1 METDDR
7 QPPTGHPF
15 SIFGRMKKFYVTT
28 PIYYVNDAP
37 HIGHSYTTVLA
48 DILTRF
54 HKLLGYQTFFLTGT
68 DEHGQKVQRAA
79 AKRGVSPQE
88 HVDEYN
94 QRFKNLWKKMGIGY
108 DYFIRT
114 TNADHKKFVSDC
126 LQMLWDRGEIYSK
139 EYEGWYSVGEERFFT
154 QDELDENG
162 CDPISHRPVEW
173 IKEKNY
179 FFRMGKYRERLIE
192 YLESHRDWIVP
203 DYRWNEIRGFLKQPL
218 NDLCISRPKARLSW
232 GIPLPFDADY
242 VTYVW
247 FDALL
252 NYVSAVM
259 TFDANG
265 NLVPKKTYPDG
276 ETIWPATYHLVGK
289 DIITTHSVYWPTM
302 LFALGFPL
310 PKHILAHGWWL
321 VGNDKMSKTT
331 GNVVNPMEYM
341 EKYGVDAFRYY
352 LARDMVVGQD
362 ASFTHE
368 GFVRRINSDLANDLG
383 NVLNRVH
390 RLVQN
395 NFGGMLPIPS
405 SNSISLLKN
414 CNNLNDIL
422 SEEEKE
428 ELNRLSSNPDSEA
441 FKNYEPKLWPEFELV
456 KLAQT
461 TVEEIKQYL
470 LKARLSQ
477 SVETIMALVRAVNR
491 YLEQKAPWKL
501 AKDESKKEE
510 LATVLYISAE
520 TVRLALCLLSP
531 MIPSKSR
538 EGLEMLGTT
547 LEGVSDLG
555 WGKFKGGEKFGQGAA
570 LFPRIVEETPKAEV
584 PEKPKQNKPLAK
596 EDVPAAMDIRAA
608 KILEVADHPDATSL
622 YVLKVDAGEGEA
634 RTICSGLKASYK
646 PEELKGKTILL
657 FANLKPAPLRG
668 IMSNGMLFAG
678 DTDEEHVCRLVTPP
692 EEAKPGDRAV
702 FHGITPAAESRTL
715 KVKDFE
721 KIALE
726 AKGKN
731 VCCEGNALEI
741 NGKAVTC
748 DVKDGARIH

>member
-1 METDDR
+1 
-7 QPPTGHPF
+7 
-15 SIFGRMKKFYVTT
+15 MKNFYVTT

-79 AKRGVSPQE
+79 EKRGVSPQE

-94 QRFKNLWKKMGIGY
+94 LRFKNLWKKMDIGY

-114 TNADHKKFVSDC
+114 TDADHKKFVSDC
-126 LQMLWDRGEIYSK
+126 LQLLWDRGEIYSK

-162 CDPISHRPVEW
+162 CDPISHRPVDW
-173 IKEKNY
+173 LKEKNY
-179 FFRMGKYRERLIE
+179 FFKMGKYQERLIE

-232 GIPLPFDADY
+232 GIPLPFDNDY

-259 TFDANG
+259 KIDEKG
-265 NLVPKKTYPDG
+265 NLVPKRSFPDG

-383 NVLNRVH
+383 NVVNRVH
-390 RLVQN
+390 RLVLT
-395 NFGGMLPIPS
+395 NFDGTLPKAGTFAAEE
-405 SNSISLLKN
+405 NSVIEIADRLAKTVPELLEN
-414 CNNLNDIL
+414 
-422 SEEEKE
+422 
-428 ELNRLSSNPDSEA
+428 
-441 FKNYEPKLWPEFELV
+441 V
-456 KLAQT
+456 KLSQA
-461 TVEEIKQYL
+461 VEET
-470 LKARLSQ
+470 LS
-477 SVETIMALVRAVNR
+477 LVRAVNR

-501 AKDESKKEE
+501 AKDASKKEE
-510 LATVLYISAE
+510 LATVLFVSAE
-520 TVRLALCLLSP
+520 AVRIALSFLSP
-531 MIPSKSR
+531 VIPEKSK
-538 EGLEMLGTT
+538 EGLAMLGTS
-547 LEGVSDLG
+547 LEGVSDLA
-555 WGKFKGGEKFGQGAA
+555 WGKFKGGEKFGEGSA
-570 LFPRIVEETPKAEV
+570 LFPRIIEKSQKQEAAPKA
-584 PEKPKQNKPLAK
+584 KQNKPLAA
-596 EDVPAAMDIRAA
+596 EDVPAEMDIRVA
-608 KILEVADHPDATSL
+608 KILEVSDHPDATSL
-622 YVLKVDAGEGEA
+622 YVLKVDAGEPEV
-634 RTICSGLKASYK
+634 RTICSGLKSSYS
-646 PEELKGKTILL
+646 PEELKDRKILL

-678 DTDEEHVCRLVTPP
+678 DTKEEHVCRLLTPP
-692 EEAKPGDRAV
+692 EDSKPGDRATFRGV
-702 FHGITPAAESRTL
+702 TPSTDGRIL
-715 KVKDFE
+715 KLKDFE
-721 KIALE
+721 KISLE
-726 AKGKN
+726 ARNKVVFCGKSP
-731 VCCEGNALEI
+731 LEVS
-741 NGKAVTC
+741 GKAVTC
-748 DVKDGARIH
+748 DVEDGAKIH

>member
-1 METDDR
+1 
-7 QPPTGHPF
+7 
-15 SIFGRMKKFYVTT
+15 MKNFYVTT

-54 HKLLGYQTFFLTGT
+54 HKLLGHQTFFLTGT

-94 QRFKNLWKKMGIGY
+94 LRFKNLWKKMGIGY

-114 TNADHKKFVSDC
+114 TDADHKKFVSDC

-173 IKEKNY
+173 LKEKNY

-259 TFDANG
+259 TFDENG
-265 NLVPKKTYPDG
+265 KLVPKKTYPNG

-390 RLVQN
+390 RLVLN
-395 NFGGMLPIPS
+395 NFGGILPKPGNFGTEENDVLKIASRLEKSVPD
-405 SNSISLLKN
+405 LLEN
-414 CNNLNDIL
+414 
-422 SEEEKE
+422 
-428 ELNRLSSNPDSEA
+428 
-441 FKNYEPKLWPEFELV
+441 V
-456 KLAQT
+456 KLSQA
-461 TVEEIKQYL
+461 VEEI
-470 LKARLSQ
+470 LS
-477 SVETIMALVRAVNR
+477 LVRAVNR

-501 AKDESKKEE
+501 AKDAERKNE
-510 LATVLYISAE
+510 LATVLFVSAE
-520 TVRLALCLLSP
+520 AVRIALSFLSP
-531 MIPSKSR
+531 VIPEKSR

-622 YVLKVDAGEGEA
+622 YVLKVDVGEGEA

-678 DTDEEHVCRLVTPP
+678 DTDEEHVCRLATPP

-721 KIALE
+721 KIVLE

-741 NGKAVTC
+741 NGKPVTC

>member
-1 METDDR
+1 
-7 QPPTGHPF
+7 
-15 SIFGRMKKFYVTT
+15 MKNFYVTT

-79 AKRGVSPQE
+79 EKRGVSPQE

-94 QRFKNLWKKMGIGY
+94 LRFKNLWKKMDIGY

-114 TNADHKKFVSDC
+114 TDADHKKFVRDC
-126 LQMLWDRGEIYSK
+126 LQMLWDKGEIYSK

-162 CDPISHRPVEW
+162 CDPISHRPVDW

-179 FFRMGKYRERLIE
+179 FFKMGKYQERLID
-192 YLESHRDWIVP
+192 YLETHRDWIVP

-232 GIPLPFDADY
+232 GISLPFDEDY

-259 TFDANG
+259 KIDERG
-265 NLVPKKTYPDG
+265 NLVPKRSFPDG

-383 NVLNRVH
+383 NVVNRVH
-390 RLVQN
+390 RLVLS
-395 NFGGMLPIPS
+395 NFEGTLPKPGTFDDEE
-405 SNSISLLKN
+405 N
-414 CNNLNDIL
+414 CVLEIA
-422 SEEEKE
+422 
-428 ELNRLSSNPDSEA
+428 NRLSQTV
-441 FKNYEPKLWPEFELV
+441 PELLENV
-456 KLAQT
+456 KLSQA
-461 TVEEIKQYL
+461 VEEI
-470 LKARLSQ
+470 LS
-477 SVETIMALVRAVNR
+477 LVRAVNR

-501 AKDESKKEE
+501 AKDASKKEE
-510 LATVLYISAE
+510 LATVLFVSAE
-520 TVRLALCLLSP
+520 AVRIALSFLSP
-531 MIPSKSR
+531 VIPTKSR
-538 EGLEMLGTT
+538 EGLAMLGTS
-547 LEGVSDLG
+547 LEGVRDLA
-555 WGKFKGGEKFGQGAA
+555 WGKFQGGERFGEGSA
-570 LFPRIVEETPKAEV
+570 LFPRIVEETKKPEAAPKA
-584 PEKPKQNKPLAK
+584 QNKPLAA
-596 EDVPAAMDIRAA
+596 EAVPAEMDIRVAR
-608 KILEVADHPDATSL
+608 ILEVSDHPDATSL
-622 YVLKVDAGEGEA
+622 YVLKVDAGEPEP
-634 RTICSGLKASYK
+634 RTICSGLKSSYA
-646 PEELKGKTILL
+646 PSELQGRQILL

-678 DTDEEHVCRLVTPP
+678 DTEEEHVCKLLAPP
-692 EEAKPGDRAV
+692 EGAKPGDRAT
-702 FHGITPAAESRTL
+702 FHGIAPSTDGRIL
-715 KVKDFE
+715 KLKDFE

-726 AKGKN
+726 ARGKA
-731 VCCEGNALEI
+731 VFCGEHALEVSDR
-741 NGKAVTC
+741 AVTC
-748 DVKDGARIH
+748 DVRDGARIH

>member
-1 METDDR
+1 
-7 QPPTGHPF
+7 
-15 SIFGRMKKFYVTT
+15 MKNFYVTT

-79 AKRGVSPQE
+79 EKRGVSPQE

-94 QRFKNLWKKMGIGY
+94 LRFKNLWKKMDIGY

-114 TNADHKKFVSDC
+114 TDADHKKFVSDC
-126 LQMLWDRGEIYSK
+126 LQMLWDKGEIYSK

-162 CDPISHRPVEW
+162 CDPISHRPVDW

-179 FFRMGKYRERLIE
+179 FFKMGKYQERLIE
-192 YLESHRDWIVP
+192 YLETHRDWIVP

-232 GIPLPFDADY
+232 GIPLPFDEDY

-259 TFDANG
+259 KIDEKG
-265 NLVPKKTYPDG
+265 NLVPKRNFPDG

-310 PKHILAHGWWL
+310 PRHILAHGWWL

-383 NVLNRVH
+383 NVVNRVH
-390 RLVQN
+390 RLVLS
-395 NFGGMLPIPS
+395 NFEGTLPKPGTFAAEENCVLEIANKLAETVPE
-405 SNSISLLKN
+405 LLEN
-414 CNNLNDIL
+414 
-422 SEEEKE
+422 
-428 ELNRLSSNPDSEA
+428 
-441 FKNYEPKLWPEFELV
+441 V
-456 KLAQT
+456 KLSQA
-461 TVEEIKQYL
+461 VEEI
-470 LKARLSQ
+470 LS
-477 SVETIMALVRAVNR
+477 LVRAVNR

-501 AKDESKKEE
+501 AKDTSKKEE
-510 LATVLYISAE
+510 LATVLFVSAE
-520 TVRLALCLLSP
+520 AVRIALSFLSP
-531 MIPSKSR
+531 VIPTKSR
-538 EGLEMLGTT
+538 EGLAMLGTS
-547 LEGVSDLG
+547 LEGVRDLA
-555 WGKFKGGEKFGQGAA
+555 WGKFQGGEKFGEGSA
-570 LFPRIVEETPKAEV
+570 LFPRIVEETQK
-584 PEKPKQNKPLAK
+584 PEAATKPKQNKPLAA
-596 EDVPAAMDIRAA
+596 EDVPAEMDIRVAR
-608 KILEVADHPDATSL
+608 ILEVSDHPDATSL
-622 YVLKVDAGEGEA
+622 YVLKVDAGESEP
-634 RTICSGLKASYK
+634 RTICSGLKSSYT
-646 PEELKGKTILL
+646 PEELKDRMILL

-678 DTDEEHVCRLVTPP
+678 DTEEEHVCRLLAPP
-692 EEAKPGDRAV
+692 EGAKPGDRAA
-702 FHGITPAAESRTL
+702 FHGITPSTDGRIL
-715 KVKDFE
+715 KLKDFE
-721 KIALE
+721 KVSLE
-726 AKGKN
+726 AREKAVVWKKS
-731 VCCEGNALEI
+731 VLEVS
-741 NGKAVTC
+741 GRAVTC
-748 DVKDGARIH
+748 DVEDGARIH

>member
-1 METDDR
+1 
-7 QPPTGHPF
+7 
-15 SIFGRMKKFYVTT
+15 MKNFYVTT

-79 AKRGVSPQE
+79 EKRGVSPQE

-94 QRFKNLWKKMGIGY
+94 LRFKNLWKKMDIGY

-114 TNADHKKFVSDC
+114 TDADHKKFVSDC
-126 LQMLWDRGEIYSK
+126 LQMLWDKGEIYSK

-162 CDPISHRPVEW
+162 CDPISHRPVDW

-179 FFRMGKYRERLIE
+179 FFKMGKYQERLIE
-192 YLESHRDWIVP
+192 YLETHRDWIVP

-232 GIPLPFDADY
+232 GIPLPFDEDY

-259 TFDANG
+259 KIDEEG
-265 NLVPKKTYPDG
+265 NLVPKRNFPDG

-310 PKHILAHGWWL
+310 PRHILAHGWWL

-383 NVLNRVH
+383 NVVNRVH
-390 RLVQN
+390 RLVLS
-395 NFGGMLPIPS
+395 NFEGTLPKPGTFAAEENCVLEIANKLAETVPE
-405 SNSISLLKN
+405 LLE
-414 CNNLNDIL
+414 
-422 SEEEKE
+422 S
-428 ELNRLSSNPDSEA
+428 
-441 FKNYEPKLWPEFELV
+441 V
-456 KLAQT
+456 KLSQA
-461 TVEEIKQYL
+461 VEEI
-470 LKARLSQ
+470 LS
-477 SVETIMALVRAVNR
+477 LVRAVNR

-501 AKDESKKEE
+501 AKDTSKKEE
-510 LATVLYISAE
+510 LATVLFVSAE
-520 TVRLALCLLSP
+520 AVRIALSFLSP
-531 MIPSKSR
+531 VIPTKSR
-538 EGLEMLGTT
+538 EGLAMLGTS
-547 LEGVSDLG
+547 LEGVRDLA
-555 WGKFKGGEKFGQGAA
+555 WGKFQGGEKFGEGSA
-570 LFPRIVEETPKAEV
+570 LFPRIVEEPQK
-584 PEKPKQNKPLAK
+584 PEAATKPKQNKPLAA
-596 EDVPAAMDIRAA
+596 EDVPAEMDIRVAR
-608 KILEVADHPDATSL
+608 ILEVSDHPDATSL
-622 YVLKVDAGEGEA
+622 YVLKVDAGESEP
-634 RTICSGLKASYK
+634 RTICSGLKSSYT
-646 PEELKGKTILL
+646 PEDLKDRMILL

-678 DTDEEHVCRLVTPP
+678 DTEEEHVCRLLAPP
-692 EEAKPGDRAV
+692 EGAKPGDRAA
-702 FHGITPAAESRTL
+702 FHGITPSTDGRIL
-715 KVKDFE
+715 KLKDFE
-721 KIALE
+721 KVSLE
-726 AKGKN
+726 AREKAVVWKKS
-731 VCCEGNALEI
+731 VLEVS
-741 NGKAVTC
+741 GRAVTC
-748 DVKDGARIH
+748 DVEDGARIH

>member
-1 METDDR
+1 
-7 QPPTGHPF
+7 
-15 SIFGRMKKFYVTT
+15 MKNFYVTT

-79 AKRGVSPQE
+79 EKRGVSPQE

-94 QRFKNLWKKMGIGY
+94 LRFKNLWKKMDIGY

-114 TNADHKKFVSDC
+114 TDADHKKFVSDC
-126 LQMLWDRGEIYSK
+126 LQLLWDKGEIYSK

-162 CDPISHRPVEW
+162 CDPISHRPVDW
-173 IKEKNY
+173 LKEKNY
-179 FFRMGKYRERLIE
+179 FFKMGKYQERLIE

-232 GIPLPFDADY
+232 GIPLPFDNDY

-259 TFDANG
+259 KIDEKG
-265 NLVPKKTYPDG
+265 NLVPKRNFPDG

-383 NVLNRVH
+383 NVVNRVH
-390 RLVQN
+390 RLVLT
-395 NFGGMLPIPS
+395 NFDGTLPKVGTFAAEE
-405 SNSISLLKN
+405 NSVVEIADRLAKTVPELLEN
-414 CNNLNDIL
+414 
-422 SEEEKE
+422 
-428 ELNRLSSNPDSEA
+428 
-441 FKNYEPKLWPEFELV
+441 V
-456 KLAQT
+456 KLSQA
-461 TVEEIKQYL
+461 VEET
-470 LKARLSQ
+470 LS
-477 SVETIMALVRAVNR
+477 LVRAVNR

-501 AKDESKKEE
+501 AKDASKKEE
-510 LATVLYISAE
+510 LATVLFVSAE
-520 TVRLALCLLSP
+520 AVRIALSFLSP
-531 MIPSKSR
+531 VIPEKSK
-538 EGLEMLGTT
+538 EGLAMLGTS
-547 LEGVSDLG
+547 LEGVSDLT
-555 WGKFKGGEKFGQGAA
+555 WGKFQGGEKFGEGSA
-570 LFPRIVEETPKAEV
+570 LFPRIVEESQKQEAAPKA
-584 PEKPKQNKPLAK
+584 KQNKPLAA
-596 EDVPAAMDIRAA
+596 EDVPAEMDIRVA
-608 KILEVADHPDATSL
+608 KILEVSDHPDATSL
-622 YVLKVDAGEGEA
+622 YVLKVDAGEPEA
-634 RTICSGLKASYK
+634 RTICSGLKSSYS
-646 PEELKGKTILL
+646 PEELKDRKILL

-678 DTDEEHVCRLVTPP
+678 DTKEEHVCRLLTPP
-692 EEAKPGDRAV
+692 EDSKPGDRATFRGV
-702 FHGITPAAESRTL
+702 TPLTDGRIL
-715 KVKDFE
+715 KLKDFE
-721 KIALE
+721 KISLE
-726 AKGKN
+726 ARDKVVFCGKSP
-731 VCCEGNALEI
+731 LEVS
-741 NGKAVTC
+741 GKAVTC
-748 DVKDGARIH
+748 DVEDGAKIH

>member
-1 METDDR
+1 
-7 QPPTGHPF
+7 
-15 SIFGRMKKFYVTT
+15 MKNFYVTT

-79 AKRGVSPQE
+79 EKRGVSPQE

-94 QRFKNLWKKMGIGY
+94 LRFKNLWKKMDIGY

-114 TNADHKKFVSDC
+114 TDADHKKFVSDC
-126 LQMLWDRGEIYSK
+126 LQLLWDRGEIYSK

-162 CDPISHRPVEW
+162 CDPISHRPVDW
-173 IKEKNY
+173 LKEKNY
-179 FFRMGKYRERLIE
+179 FFKMGKYQERLIE

-232 GIPLPFDADY
+232 GIPLPFDNDY

-259 TFDANG
+259 KIDEKG
-265 NLVPKKTYPDG
+265 NLVPKRSFPDG

-383 NVLNRVH
+383 NVVNRVH
-390 RLVQN
+390 RLVLT
-395 NFGGMLPIPS
+395 NFDGTLPKAGTFAAEE
-405 SNSISLLKN
+405 NSVIEIADRLAKTVPELLEN
-414 CNNLNDIL
+414 
-422 SEEEKE
+422 
-428 ELNRLSSNPDSEA
+428 
-441 FKNYEPKLWPEFELV
+441 V
-456 KLAQT
+456 KLSQA
-461 TVEEIKQYL
+461 VEET
-470 LKARLSQ
+470 LS
-477 SVETIMALVRAVNR
+477 LVRAVNR

-501 AKDESKKEE
+501 AKDASKKEE
-510 LATVLYISAE
+510 LATVLFVSAE
-520 TVRLALCLLSP
+520 AVRIALSFLSP
-531 MIPSKSR
+531 VIPEKSK
-538 EGLEMLGTT
+538 EGLAMLGTS
-547 LEGVSDLG
+547 LEGVSDLA
-555 WGKFKGGEKFGQGAA
+555 WGKFKGGEKFGEGSA
-570 LFPRIVEETPKAEV
+570 LFPRIIEESQKQEAAPKA
-584 PEKPKQNKPLAK
+584 KQNKPLAA
-596 EDVPAAMDIRAA
+596 EDVPAEMDIRVA
-608 KILEVADHPDATSL
+608 KILEVSDHPDATSL
-622 YVLKVDAGEGEA
+622 YVLKVDAGEPEV
-634 RTICSGLKASYK
+634 RTICSGLKSSYS
-646 PEELKGKTILL
+646 PEELKDRKILL

-678 DTDEEHVCRLVTPP
+678 DTKEEHVCRLLTPP
-692 EEAKPGDRAV
+692 EDSKPGDRATFRGV
-702 FHGITPAAESRTL
+702 TPSTDGRIL
-715 KVKDFE
+715 KLKDFE
-721 KIALE
+721 KISLE
-726 AKGKN
+726 ARNKVVFCGKSP
-731 VCCEGNALEI
+731 LEVS
-741 NGKAVTC
+741 GKAVTC
-748 DVKDGARIH
+748 DVEDGAKIH

>member
-1 METDDR
+1 
-7 QPPTGHPF
+7 
-15 SIFGRMKKFYVTT
+15 MKNFYVTT

-79 AKRGVSPQE
+79 EKRGVSPQE

-94 QRFKNLWKKMGIGY
+94 LRFKDLWKKMGIDY

-114 TNADHKKFVSDC
+114 TDADHKKFVSDC
-126 LQMLWDRGEIYSK
+126 LQMLWDKGEIYSK

-162 CDPISHRPVEW
+162 CDPISHRPVDW

-179 FFRMGKYRERLIE
+179 FFKMGKYQERLIE
-192 YLESHRDWIVP
+192 YLESHKDWIVP

-232 GIPLPFDADY
+232 GIPLPFDKDY

-259 TFDANG
+259 KIDEKG
-265 NLVPKKTYPDG
+265 NLVPKRSYPDG

-390 RLVQN
+390 RLVLT
-395 NFGGMLPIPS
+395 NFEGTLPKPGTFGA
-405 SNSISLLKN
+405 
-414 CNNLNDIL
+414 
-422 SEEEKE
+422 EETCVQEIA
-428 ELNRLSSNPDSEA
+428 NRLTETV
-441 FKNYEPKLWPEFELV
+441 PELLESV
-456 KLAQT
+456 KLSQA
-461 TVEEIKQYL
+461 VEET
-470 LKARLSQ
+470 LS
-477 SVETIMALVRAVNR
+477 LVRAVNR

-501 AKDESKKEE
+501 AKDASKKEE
-510 LATVLYISAE
+510 LATVLFVSAE
-520 TVRLALCLLSP
+520 AVRIALSFLFP
-531 MIPSKSR
+531 VIPTKSA
-538 EGLEMLGTT
+538 EGLAMLGTS
-547 LEGVSDLG
+547 LEGVRDLA
-555 WGKFKGGEKFGQGAA
+555 WGKFHGGERFGEGSA
-570 LFPRIVEETPKAEV
+570 LFPRIVEDAKTPEAS
-584 PEKPKQNKPLAK
+584 PKPKQNKPLAA
-596 EDVPAAMDIRAA
+596 ESVPAEMDIRVA
-608 KILEVADHPDATSL
+608 KILEVNDHPDATSL
-622 YVLKVDAGEGEA
+622 YVLKVDVGEPEP
-634 RTICSGLKASYK
+634 RTICSGLKSSYS
-646 PEELKGKTILL
+646 PEELKDRMIVL

-678 DTDEEHVCRLVTPP
+678 DTDEEHVCRLLAPP
-692 EEAKPGDRAV
+692 EVAKPGDRAT
-702 FHGITPAAESRTL
+702 FRGISPSTDGRIL
-715 KVKDFE
+715 KLKDFE
-721 KIALE
+721 KISLE
-726 AKGKN
+726 ARGKAV
-731 VCCEGNALEI
+731 VCGESVLEVS
-741 NGKAVTC
+741 GKAVTC
-748 DVKDGARIH
+748 DIQDGAKVH

>member
-94 QRFKNLWKKMGIGY
+94 LRFKNLWKKMGIGY

-114 TNADHKKFVSDC
+114 TDADHKKFVSDC

-395 NFGGMLPIPS
+395 NFGGILPKPG
-405 SNSISLLKN
+405 NFG
-414 CNNLNDIL
+414 
-422 SEEEKE
+422 SEENDVLEIARKLEK
-428 ELNRLSSNPDSEA
+428 SVPDLLE
-441 FKNYEPKLWPEFELV
+441 NV
-456 KLAQT
+456 KLSQA
-461 TVEEIKQYL
+461 VEEI
-470 LKARLSQ
+470 LS
-477 SVETIMALVRAVNR
+477 LVRAVNR

-501 AKDESKKEE
+501 AKDAERKNE
-510 LATVLYISAE
+510 LATVLFVSAE
-520 TVRLALCLLSP
+520 AVRIALSFLSP
-531 MIPSKSR
+531 VIPEKSR

-547 LEGVSDLG
+547 LEGVNDLG

-584 PEKPKQNKPLAK
+584 QEKPKQNKPLAK
-596 EDVPAAMDIRAA
+596 EEVPAAMDIRAA

-622 YVLKVDAGEGEA
+622 YVLKVDAGEGEP

>member
-1 METDDR
+1 
-7 QPPTGHPF
+7 
-15 SIFGRMKKFYVTT
+15 MKNFYVTT

-54 HKLLGYQTFFLTGT
+54 HKLLGHQTFFLTGT

-94 QRFKNLWKKMGIGY
+94 LRFKNLWKKMDIGY

-114 TNADHKKFVSDC
+114 TDADHRKFVSDC
-126 LQMLWDRGEIYSK
+126 LQMLWDKGEIYSK

-162 CDPISHRPVEW
+162 CDPISHRPVDW
-173 IKEKNY
+173 LKEKNY
-179 FFRMGKYRERLIE
+179 FFRMGKYREQLIE

-232 GIPLPFDADY
+232 GIPLPFDSDY

-259 TFDANG
+259 TFDENKK
-265 NLVPKKTYPDG
+265 LVPKKTYPSG

-331 GNVVNPMEYM
+331 GNVVNPMDYM

-390 RLVQN
+390 RLVLT
-395 NFGGMLPIPS
+395 NFEGTLPKPGT
-405 SNSISLLKN
+405 LGA
-414 CNNLNDIL
+414 
-422 SEEEKE
+422 EENEVLE
-428 ELNRLSSNPDSEA
+428 IANRLSATVPDLLE
-441 FKNYEPKLWPEFELV
+441 NV
-456 KLAQT
+456 K
-461 TVEEIKQYL
+461 
-470 LKARLSQ
+470 LSQ
-477 SVETIMALVRAVNR
+477 SVEEILSLVRAVNR

-501 AKDESKKEE
+501 AKDASKKEE
-510 LATVLYISAE
+510 LATVLFVSAE
-520 TVRLALCLLSP
+520 AVRIALSFLSP
-531 MIPSKSR
+531 VIPSKSR
-538 EGLEMLGTT
+538 EGLAMLGTA
-547 LEGVSDLG
+547 LESVEDLK
-555 WGKFKGGEKFGQGAA
+555 WGKFRGGEKFGEGAA
-570 LFPRIVEETPKAEV
+570 LFPRIVEEVKK
-584 PEKPKQNKPLAK
+584 PEAPAKPKQNKPLEAK
-596 EDVPAAMDIRAA
+596 DVPAEMDIRAA
-608 KILEVADHPDATSL
+608 KILEVSDHPDATSL
-622 YVLKVDAGEGEA
+622 YVLKVDAGEAEP
-634 RTICSGLKASYK
+634 RTICSGLKSSYA
-646 PEELKGKTILL
+646 PSELQDRMILL

-678 DTDEEHVCRLVTPP
+678 DTDVEHKCVLVAPP
-692 EEAKPGDRAV
+692 EGAKPGDRAAFKGTV
-702 FHGITPAAESRTL
+702 PSTEGRIL

-721 KIALE
+721 KITLE
-726 AKGKN
+726 ARGKQV
-731 VCCEGNALEI
+731 VCGESPLEI
-741 NGKAVTC
+741 DGKAVTC
-748 DVKDGARIH
+748 DVSDGAKIH

>member
-1 METDDR
+1 
-7 QPPTGHPF
+7 
-15 SIFGRMKKFYVTT
+15 MKNFYVTT

-79 AKRGVSPQE
+79 EKRGVSPQE

-94 QRFKNLWKKMGIGY
+94 LRFKNLWKKMDIGY

-114 TNADHKKFVSDC
+114 TDADHKKFVSDC
-126 LQMLWDRGEIYSK
+126 LQMLWDKGEIYSK

-162 CDPISHRPVEW
+162 CDPISHRPVDW

-179 FFRMGKYRERLIE
+179 FFKMGKYQERLIE
-192 YLESHRDWIVP
+192 YLETHRDWIVP

-232 GIPLPFDADY
+232 GIPLPFDEDY

-259 TFDANG
+259 KIDEKG
-265 NLVPKKTYPDG
+265 NLVPKRNFPDG

-310 PKHILAHGWWL
+310 PRHILAHGWWL

-383 NVLNRVH
+383 NVVNRVH
-390 RLVQN
+390 RL
-395 NFGGMLPIPS
+395 
-405 SNSISLLKN
+405 
-414 CNNLNDIL
+414 IL
-422 SEEEKE
+422 SNFEGTLPKPGTFAAEENCVLEIANKLAE
-428 ELNRLSSNPDSEA
+428 TVPELLEN
-441 FKNYEPKLWPEFELV
+441 V
-456 KLAQT
+456 KLSQA
-461 TVEEIKQYL
+461 VEEI
-470 LKARLSQ
+470 LS
-477 SVETIMALVRAVNR
+477 LVRAVNR

-501 AKDESKKEE
+501 AKDTSKKEE
-510 LATVLYISAE
+510 LATVLFVSAE
-520 TVRLALCLLSP
+520 AVRIALSFLSP
-531 MIPSKSR
+531 VIPTKSR
-538 EGLEMLGTT
+538 EGLAMLGTSI
-547 LEGVSDLG
+547 EGVRDLA
-555 WGKFKGGEKFGQGAA
+555 WGKFQGGEKFGEGSA
-570 LFPRIVEETPKAEV
+570 LFPRIVEETQK
-584 PEKPKQNKPLAK
+584 PEAATKPKQNKPLAA
-596 EDVPAAMDIRAA
+596 EDVPAEMDIRVAR
-608 KILEVADHPDATSL
+608 ILEVSDHPDATSL
-622 YVLKVDAGEGEA
+622 YVLKVDAGESEP
-634 RTICSGLKASYK
+634 RTICSGLKSSYT
-646 PEELKGKTILL
+646 PEELKDRMILL

-678 DTDEEHVCRLVTPP
+678 DTEEEHVCRLLAPP
-692 EEAKPGDRAV
+692 EGAKPGDRAA
-702 FHGITPAAESRTL
+702 FHGITPSTDGRIL
-715 KVKDFE
+715 KLKDFE
-721 KIALE
+721 KVSLE
-726 AKGKN
+726 AREKAVVWKKS
-731 VCCEGNALEI
+731 VLEVS
-741 NGKAVTC
+741 GRAVTC
-748 DVKDGARIH
+748 DVEDGARIH

>member
-1 METDDR
+1 
-7 QPPTGHPF
+7 
-15 SIFGRMKKFYVTT
+15 MKNFYVTT

-79 AKRGVSPQE
+79 EKRGVSPQE

-94 QRFKNLWKKMGIGY
+94 LRFKNLWKKMDIGY

-114 TNADHKKFVSDC
+114 TDADHKKFVRDC
-126 LQMLWDRGEIYSK
+126 LQMLWDKGEIYSK

-162 CDPISHRPVEW
+162 CDPISHRPVDW

-179 FFRMGKYRERLIE
+179 FFKMGKYQERLID
-192 YLESHRDWIVP
+192 YLETHRDWIVP

-232 GIPLPFDADY
+232 GISLPFDEDY

-259 TFDANG
+259 KTDERG
-265 NLVPKKTYPDG
+265 NLVPKRSFPDG

-383 NVLNRVH
+383 NVVNRVH
-390 RLVQN
+390 RLVLS
-395 NFGGMLPIPS
+395 NFEGTLPKPGTFADEE
-405 SNSISLLKN
+405 N
-414 CNNLNDIL
+414 CVLEIA
-422 SEEEKE
+422 
-428 ELNRLSSNPDSEA
+428 NRLSQTV
-441 FKNYEPKLWPEFELV
+441 PELLENV
-456 KLAQT
+456 KLSQA
-461 TVEEIKQYL
+461 VEEI
-470 LKARLSQ
+470 LS
-477 SVETIMALVRAVNR
+477 LVRAVNR

-501 AKDESKKEE
+501 AKDASKKEE
-510 LATVLYISAE
+510 LATVLFVSAE
-520 TVRLALCLLSP
+520 AVRIALSFLSP
-531 MIPSKSR
+531 VIPTKSR
-538 EGLEMLGTT
+538 EGLAMLGTS
-547 LEGVSDLG
+547 LEGVRDLA
-555 WGKFKGGEKFGQGAA
+555 WGKFQGGERFGEGSA
-570 LFPRIVEETPKAEV
+570 LFPRIVEETKKPEAAPKA
-584 PEKPKQNKPLAK
+584 QNKPLAA
-596 EDVPAAMDIRAA
+596 EAVPAEMDIRVAR
-608 KILEVADHPDATSL
+608 ILEVSDHPDATSL
-622 YVLKVDAGEGEA
+622 YVLKVDAGEPEP
-634 RTICSGLKASYK
+634 RTICSGLKSSYA
-646 PEELKGKTILL
+646 PSELQGRQILL

-678 DTDEEHVCRLVTPP
+678 DTEEEHVCKLLAPP
-692 EEAKPGDRAV
+692 EGAKPGDRAT
-702 FHGITPAAESRTL
+702 FHGIAPSTDGRIL
-715 KVKDFE
+715 KLKDFE

-726 AKGKN
+726 ARGKA
-731 VCCEGNALEI
+731 VFCGEHALEVSDR
-741 NGKAVTC
+741 AVTC
-748 DVKDGARIH
+748 DVRDGARIH

>member
-1 METDDR
+1 
-7 QPPTGHPF
+7 
-15 SIFGRMKKFYVTT
+15 MKNFYVTT

-79 AKRGVSPQE
+79 EKRGVSPQE

-94 QRFKNLWKKMGIGY
+94 LRFKNLWKKMGIDY

-114 TNADHKKFVSDC
+114 TDADHKKFVSDC
-126 LQMLWDRGEIYSK
+126 LQMLWDKGEIYSK

-162 CDPISHRPVEW
+162 CDPISHRPVDW

-179 FFRMGKYRERLIE
+179 FFKMGKYQERLIE

-232 GIPLPFDADY
+232 GIPLPFDEDY

-259 TFDANG
+259 KIDEKG
-265 NLVPKKTYPDG
+265 KLVPKRSFPDG

-383 NVLNRVH
+383 NVVNRVH
-390 RLVQN
+390 RLVLT
-395 NFGGMLPIPS
+395 NFDGTLPKPGPFADEE
-405 SNSISLLKN
+405 NSVIE
-414 CNNLNDIL
+414 IA
-422 SEEEKE
+422 
-428 ELNRLSSNPDSEA
+428 NRLS
-441 FKNYEPKLWPEFELV
+441 KTVPELLENV
-456 KLAQT
+456 KLSQA
-461 TVEEIKQYL
+461 VEET
-470 LKARLSQ
+470 LS
-477 SVETIMALVRAVNR
+477 LVRAVNR

-501 AKDESKKEE
+501 AKDASKKEE
-510 LATVLYISAE
+510 LATVLFVSAE
-520 TVRLALCLLSP
+520 AVRIALSFLSP
-531 MIPSKSR
+531 VIPEKSR
-538 EGLEMLGTT
+538 EGLSMLGTS
-547 LEGVSDLG
+547 LEGVSDLT
-555 WGKFKGGEKFGQGAA
+555 WGKFQGGEKFGEGSA
-570 LFPRIVEETPKAEV
+570 LFPRIVEETKKTEAAP
-584 PEKPKQNKPLAK
+584 KPKQNKPLTA
-596 EDVPAAMDIRAA
+596 EAVPAEMDIRVA
-608 KILEVADHPDATSL
+608 KIFEVSDHPDATSL
-622 YVLKVDAGEGEA
+622 YVLKVDAGEPEL
-634 RTICSGLKASYK
+634 RTICSGLKSSYT
-646 PEELKGKTILL
+646 PEELKNRKILL

-678 DTDEEHVCRLVTPP
+678 DTKEEHVCKLLTPP
-692 EEAKPGDRAV
+692 EDSKPGDRAT
-702 FHGITPAAESRTL
+702 FRGITPSTDGRIL
-715 KVKDFE
+715 KLKDFE
-721 KIALE
+721 KISLE
-726 AKGKN
+726 ARDKAV
-731 VCCEGNALEI
+731 VCGESVLEVS
-741 NGKAVTC
+741 GKAVTC
-748 DVKDGARIH
+748 DVEDGAKIH